1 MSLQS
6 AFLFL
11 GLSLL
16 TGCARETA
24 EGNTARF
31 IPSSTSGL
39 DTATFA
45 GGCYWCMDAAFEKLD
60 GVKEVISGFSGGH
73 VKNPSYE
80 LVSSGTTGAREAVQV
95 IYDPDIISY
104 SELLDVYWRQFD
116 PTDDGGS
123 FVDRGSQYRSAVFFH
138 SNLQKWAADHSK
150 KDLEEARLF
159 DRQIVTEILP
169 FTVFYSAGEDQQQ
182 FCQRNP
188 VRYYSYHD
196 ASGRDEYI
204 KGKWGD
210 MKMEKYKKP
219 SKEELKKRLTDLQY
233 DVTQNE
239 GTERPFANEYWD
251 NHREG
256 LYVDIASGE
265 PLFSSLDKFESGTGW
280 PSFTKPIDPRFI
292 IKKGDSSIG
301 MERIEVRSKVG
312 DSHLGH
318 VFDDGPA
325 PTHLRY
331 CMNSAS
337 LRFIPKEDLVK
348 EGYGYLDWIFK
359 SGKG

>member
-1 MSLQS
+1 MNPLS
-6 AFLFL
+6 AICFFGLVLF
-11 GLSLL
+11 S
-16 TGCARETA
+16 GCTRETA
-24 EGNTARF
+24 EGNTTRF

-45 GGCYWCMDAAFEKLD
+45 GGCYWCMDAAYEKLD

-73 VKNPSYE
+73 VKDPSYE

-95 IYDPDIISY
+95 IYDPAIISY
-104 SELLDVYWRQFD
+104 SELVDVFWREFD

-123 FVDRGSQYRSAVFFH
+123 FYDRGSQYRSAIFFH
-138 SNLQKWAADHSK
+138 SDMQKTIADRSK
-150 KDLEEARLF
+150 KDLNEAKIF
-159 DRQIVTEILP
+159 DRPVVTDIVH
-169 FTVFYSAGEDQQQ
+169 FSAFYSAGEDQQQ
-182 FCQRNP
+182 FCQKSP
-188 VRYYSYHD
+188 VRYYSYRNG
-196 ASGRDEYI
+196 SGRDEYI
-204 KGKWGD
+204 KGIWGD
-210 MKMEKYKKP
+210 MKMEQYKKP
-219 SKEELKKRLTDLQY
+219 TKEELKKKLTDLQY
-233 DVTQNE
+233 DVTRNE

-256 LYVDIASGE
+256 IYVDVASGE

-292 IKKGDSSIG
+292 VKKSDSSLG
-301 MERIEVRSKVG
+301 MDRIEVRSKAG

-318 VFDDGPA
+318 LFDDGPA

-337 LRFIPKEDLVK
+337 LRFIPKEDLAK
-348 EGYGYLDWIFK
+348 EGYGYLGWLFK
-359 SGKG
+359 SGKT